1 MITSAA
7 NPKVRWLRGL
17 SERQGRRDARCY
29 LIEGIHLIEEALQSG
44 IQPRLILFS
53 RPQLESSERGR
64 DLLSVI
70 APFPAEEAA
79 PDVLKRI
86 SETVT
91 PQGIVAA
98 VPLPEYIPLP
108 APDEP
113 LLLVLD
119 GIQDPG
125 NLGTLL
131 RTAEAAAIRSIF
143 LTGGSADP
151 YSPKVVRAAQGA
163 LFRLHLHVNVTWQV
177 LLRDT
182 GDRQILVAE
191 SGEGTP
197 YDAIDW
203 TQPATLVIGNEAH
216 GPSDQARA
224 HATQIITIPMPGRA
238 ESLNAAI
245 AGSIIV
251 FEALR
256 QRRTKTTNNTRQRQ

>member
-17 SERQGRRDARCY
+17 AERQGRREARCY
-29 LIEGIHLIEEALQSG
+29 LIEGIHLVEEALQSG
-44 IQPRLILFS
+44 IQPRLILYS

-64 DLLSVI
+64 VLL
-70 APFPAEEAA
+70 PTLTTLPAEETS

-91 PQGIVAA
+91 PQGIIAA
-98 VPLPEYIPLP
+98 VPMLEYVPLP

-163 LFRLHLHVNVTWQV
+163 LFRLHLHPNATWEA
-177 LLRDT
+177 LLRAS

-191 SGEGTP
+191 SGEGMP
-197 YDAIDW
+197 YDAINW
-203 TQPATLVIGNEAH
+203 TRPATLVIGNEAH
-216 GPSDQARA
+216 GPSGQARA

-256 QRRTKTTNNTRQRQ
+256 QRRTHTTSNNRQRQ